1 MNANELADEFE
12 NRESHWKLINYI
24 HWAEQAE
31 TMLRQQQAEIEV
43 LKQIIDAN
51 NLNQNIGQFVKPVN
65 ERYLTDEKIWKLWQT
80 HLNDD
85 ITVFARAI
93 EKRIKNGN

>member
-31 TMLRQQQAEIEV
+31 TMLRQQAKEIETLNNAVDSLV
-43 LKQIIDAN
+43 LN
-51 NLNQNIGQFVKPVN
+51 NVLW
-65 ERYLTDEKIWKLWQT
+65 ELTDEEIALQKLS
-80 HLNDD
+80 D
-85 ITVFARAI
+85 ISQEIERA
-93 EKRIKNGN
+93 